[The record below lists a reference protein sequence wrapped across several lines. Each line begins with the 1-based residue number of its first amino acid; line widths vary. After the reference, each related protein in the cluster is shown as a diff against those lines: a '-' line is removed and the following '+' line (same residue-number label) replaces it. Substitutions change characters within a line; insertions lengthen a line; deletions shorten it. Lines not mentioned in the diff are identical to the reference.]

1 MNNKISLIICV
12 KNGMP
17 YLKDAIKSILL
28 QDYQN
33 YEIIVIESK
42 SYDGTNEWLSILR
55 HKKIKK
61 FCQHDNKG
69 KFSALNFGIKKSK
82 GNIIGILHADDV
94 MPSKTVLSE
103 INNSFKI
110 KKCDVLFGNIAFC
123 ERENLNNFED
133 LKNS

>member
-42 SYDGTNEWLSILR
+42 SYDGTNEWLSILS
-55 HKKIKK
+55 HKKIK
-61 FCQHDNKG
+61 
-69 KFSALNFGIKKSK
+69 NFVSTIIK
-82 GNIIGILHADDV
+82 
-94 MPSKTVLSE
+94 E
-103 INNSFKI
+103 NSQ
-110 KKCDVLFGNIAFC
+110 L
-123 ERENLNNFED
+123 
-133 LKNS
+133 